1 MVLALLQN
9 IFKQY
14 QYMAVAGAEIK
25 YDGGAGAENKNF
37 GSATLISTILT
48 SKCFKCL
55 PEERGHMLIVKGQS
69 ATEES
74 VEDHTAGPDVHRR
87 GVAGAE
93 QDLRTAVPQGNHL
106 YRKRERG
113 R

>member
-1 MVLALLQN
+1 MEPEPK
-9 IFKQY
+9 I
-14 QYMAVAGAEIK
+14 
-25 YDGGAGAENKNF
+25 KNF

-74 VEDHTAGPDVHRR
+74 VEDHTAGPDVHLGTSVQLTRYNLHTHIVHTELQTVT
-87 GVAGAE
+87 GVAEPGSSGAR
-93 QDLRTAVPQGNHL
+93 LFLAGPGH
-106 YRKRERG
+106 
-113 R
+113 